1 MKSDYLEQSRQ
12 ATRAAIDYDVKGSE
26 AMENQNHDL
35 VRHCNEQAKHYR
47 IESTKLLRKHNNEHS

>member
-1 MKSDYLEQSRQ
+1 MKSDYLGQSLE
-12 ATRAAIDYDVKGSE
+12 ATKEAIRYDVRGSE

-47 IESTKLLRKHNNEHS
+47 MESTKLLRKHNNEKV